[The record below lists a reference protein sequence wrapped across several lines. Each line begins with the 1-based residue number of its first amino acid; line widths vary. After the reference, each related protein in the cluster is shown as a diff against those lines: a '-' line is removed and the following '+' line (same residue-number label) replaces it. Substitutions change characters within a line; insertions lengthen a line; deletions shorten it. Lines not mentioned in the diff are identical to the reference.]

1 MTRAARQWVAGLG
14 LAVGMAVGVIGLAGL
29 GGGGVARERA
39 GCWAQE
45 AAGDPNEAV
54 LLFNEAMG
62 EYAQRRLQP
71 ARTRLEEIIRRFPK
85 HPLAARAR
93 LELARVC
100 KDQREFDRAIEVLT
114 GLVTDETARSEF
126 QAAREM
132 LLDLLFDLHRYKAG
146 LDLLEKWWQEN
157 PGDVEIGRRLAR
169 FYLSAGKPD
178 EARLLLEGLLERT
191 ARPDVFND
199 LLQMAIRQGRVE
211 GLRTLIEQRRARY
224 RTVDYLDF
232 VSDCHLALKETEKA
246 ATLLR
251 EAKETAGELRLLRKL
266 AQIDLGRNDPARAL
280 ESLRR
285 LQKMFPD
292 QWEYAKAA
300 GRCLFLLGR
309 KEEAV
314 REWREH
320 FQKRGA
326 LGTEG
331 FQLLIEVFIEHQL
344 YEEAL
349 AVFAEARQLFG
360 NPTMFAEEKAGVL
373 EALGR
378 RYEALAEYFLTLVN
392 GVYKTEVFDKLYENR
407 SPEFDLAALLKGAL
421 RATPTLAVRR
431 ALIEM
436 WFRDGDAACLPDLLQ
451 LTAGDGNVQE
461 LVYERIRQES
471 FTHPTPFLRAVILG
485 LIKQERAGSLGLRL
499 QLILLTLPDQTD
511 AQAEE
516 ALAEASATAAL
527 PAVADVG
534 LLNRLL
540 VEMARL
546 AWERFA
552 RVEPALA
559 WLGRVTG
566 SPTAA
571 ATPGAAFEA
580 WLMTMRL
587 QASLGNFP
595 AADEALSRA
604 RQMAVGLGGAP
615 RPGVQPQL
623 SGGGPSGSPVFE
635 GYNPED
641 EFDALF
647 DLTELGPEAAARLLY
662 EEGWLLA
669 QKGQFQEALDKLR
682 ELTTQH
688 PESMWMN
695 DGLHLALTL
704 TMGSVGDLEP
714 LKKYLAAERAASVGS
729 TSTALALWN
738 EVASVASETAFGR
751 DARARALLVEA
762 EFSPDPSAVLKEVEG
777 FVRLNPTHW
786 LAPDLWIARGRLLRE
801 TGAAPEALADH
812 YKEFLDRYPG
822 DLRARRAKLALADLM
837 RAKAAQGK
845 Q

>member
-1 MTRAARQWVAGLG
+1 MTGAARRW
-14 LAVGMAVGVIGLAGL
+14 LAGL
-29 GGGGVARERA
+29 LLLAAFLGLGGRSL
-39 GCWAQE
+39 AQAPE
-45 AAGDPNEAV
+45 ASGDPNEAV
-54 LLFNEAMG
+54 MLFNDAMG

-71 ARTRLEEIIRRFPK
+71 ARTRLEEIARRFPK
-85 HPLAARAR
+85 HPLTPRVR

-100 KDQREFDRAIEVLT
+100 KDLREFDRAVEVLT
-114 GLVTDETARSEF
+114 SLVTDESARGEF
-126 QAAREM
+126 HNAREM
-132 LLDLLFDLHRYKAG
+132 LLDLLFELHRYKAG

-169 FYLSAGKPD
+169 FYLSSGKPD

-266 AQIDLGRNDPARAL
+266 AQIDQGRNDPARAL
-280 ESLRR
+280 ESLRL
-285 LQKMFPD
+285 LQNMFPD

-309 KEEAV
+309 QDEAV
-314 REWREH
+314 REWRGH

-331 FQLLIEVFIEHQL
+331 FQLLVEVFIEHRL

-349 AVFAEARQLFG
+349 AAFAEARQLFG
-360 NPTMFAEEKAGVL
+360 NPTQFAEEKAGVL

-378 RYEALAEYFLTLVN
+378 KYEALAEYFLTLVN

-407 SPEFDLAALLKGAL
+407 SPEFDLASLLKGAL

-436 WFRDGDAACLPDLLQ
+436 WFRDADVACLPDLLG
-451 LTAGDGNVQE
+451 LTAGDGTVQE

-516 ALAEASATAAL
+516 ALAEASATVAL

-534 LLNRLL
+534 LQNRLL

-552 RVEPALA
+552 RVGPALA

-566 SPTAA
+566 SQSAA
-571 ATPGAAFEA
+571 AAPGVTFDA

-587 QASLGNFP
+587 QAALGEMK
-595 AADEALSRA
+595 AAEQALGRA
-604 RQMAVGLGGAP
+604 RQMATGQGPAP
-615 RPGVQPQL
+615 RPGVRRLP
-623 SGGGPSGSPVFE
+623 GGGPPVPPEFD
-635 GYNPED
+635 GYTPED

-647 DLTELGPEAAARLLY
+647 DLTELGSEAVARLQY

-682 ELTTQH
+682 ELTSTN

-704 TMGSVGDLEP
+704 TMGSVGDLDP
-714 LKKYLAAERAASVGS
+714 LKKYLAAERAALVGS
-729 TSTALALWN
+729 TAVALSLWN
-738 EVASVASETAFGR
+738 EVATVASESAFGR

-762 EFSPDPSAVLKEVEG
+762 EFTADPQTALKEVEG
-777 FVRLNPTHW
+777 FVRLNPAHW

-801 TGAAPEALADH
+801 TGAAPEVLADH

-837 RAKAAQGK
+837 RAKASQGK
-845 Q
+845 K